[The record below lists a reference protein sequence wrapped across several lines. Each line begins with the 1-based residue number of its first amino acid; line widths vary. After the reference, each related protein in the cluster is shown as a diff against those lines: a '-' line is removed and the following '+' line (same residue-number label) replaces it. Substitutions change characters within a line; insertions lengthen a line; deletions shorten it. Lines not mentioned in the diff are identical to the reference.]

1 MLETKERKYK
11 REIAELQKEN
21 ARLYEINRELK
32 ESGQTK
38 NQRDYFMKILKEN
51 EELKLGASEVIDAV
65 DAIMCEII
73 DKYGKDDAIN
83 ISKPKLNPRY
93 KISMEHIGDKTFIRK
108 KLIPE
113 IKS

>member
-11 REIAELQKEN
+11 REIAQLKAENAKLYNNLDELKKDGQVKAQKE
-21 ARLYEINRELK
+21 Y
-32 ESGQTK
+32 T
-38 NQRDYFMKILKEN
+38 MKLVKEN
-51 EELKLGASEVIDAV
+51 EELKRGASEVMDAV
-65 DAIMCEII
+65 DAVLCEII

-83 ISKPKLNPRY
+83 ISKPKLNPHYR
-93 KISMEHIGDKTFIRK
+93 IQMEHIGDKTFIKK